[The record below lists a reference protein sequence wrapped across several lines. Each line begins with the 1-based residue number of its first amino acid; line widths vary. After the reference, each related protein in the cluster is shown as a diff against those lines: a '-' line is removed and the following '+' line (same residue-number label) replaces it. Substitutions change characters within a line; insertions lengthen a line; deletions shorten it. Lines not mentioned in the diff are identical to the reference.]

1 MDSNTLINDI
11 MNEANNGTFNF
22 DPYGTLDAEQ
32 NDKTE
37 NLNINPDSAPEL
49 NIHTDDVITV
59 QAERVKKTQP
69 QTKESVQQNVVQ
81 PVQQTNQSTQN
92 VIKTSIDDL
101 SIKSS
106 YTDQEWEQRELVYV
120 SECNKINVNPT
131 NLNSSEITVAAGKID
146 AILTPLMIDNVYNQ
160 RQYTIY
166 ESQLKI
172 SEQMAYNTVKSSLTA
187 QNIKAT
193 VNEVESMVVKTI
205 YDTKTFEEGINIYD
219 AINRYK
225 SRYIFTKQIIDLLNG
240 KKDLLITFSA
250 MLKVENTVTNFTP
263 NVPTGNQINDM
274 RG

>member
-1 MDSNTLINDI
+1 MDSNALINDI
-11 MNEANNGTFNF
+11 MNETNNGTFNF

-32 NDKTE
+32 NDKAE
-37 NLNINPDSAPEL
+37 GLNINPDSAPEL

-69 QTKESVQQNVVQ
+69 QAQENTQQNIVQ
-81 PVQQTNQSTQN
+81 PVQTNQSVQN

-101 SIKSS
+101 SIKKS

-160 RQYTIY
+160 RQCTIY

-172 SEQMAYNTVKSSLTA
+172 SEQMAYNSVKSTLTA
-187 QNIKAT
+187 QNVKAT

-205 YDTKTFEEGINIYD
+205 YDAKTFEEGINIYD

-263 NVPTGNQINDM
+263 NVPTGNQINNM

>member
-22 DPYGTLDAEQ
+22 DPYGTLDTEQ

-37 NLNINPDSAPEL
+37 NVNINPDSAPEL

-69 QTKESVQQNVVQ
+69 QTQENVQQNIVQ

-101 SIKSS
+101 SIKKS
-106 YTDQEWEQRELVYV
+106 YTDQEWEKRELVYV

-160 RQYTIY
+160 RQCTIY

-172 SEQMAYNTVKSSLTA
+172 SEQMAYNSVKSSLTA

-219 AINRYK
+219 AINRYR

>member
-1 MDSNTLINDI
+1 MDSNALINDI
-11 MNEANNGTFNF
+11 MSETNNGTFNF

-37 NLNINPDSAPEL
+37 EININPDSAPEL
-49 NIHTDDVITV
+49 NIHADDVITV

-69 QTKESVQQNVVQ
+69 QAQENVQQNTAQ
-81 PVQQTNQSTQN
+81 PVQINQSAQN

-101 SIKSS
+101 SIKKS
-106 YTDQEWEQRELVYV
+106 YTDQEWEQRELIYV

-160 RQYTIY
+160 RQCTIY

-172 SEQMAYNTVKSSLTA
+172 SEQMAYNSVKSTLTA
-187 QNIKAT
+187 QNVKAT

-205 YDTKTFEEGINIYD
+205 YDAKTFEEGINIYD

-263 NVPTGNQINDM
+263 NVPTGNQINNM

>member
-1 MDSNTLINDI
+1 
-11 MNEANNGTFNF
+11 
-22 DPYGTLDAEQ
+22 
-32 NDKTE
+32 
-37 NLNINPDSAPEL
+37 
-49 NIHTDDVITV
+49 
-59 QAERVKKTQP
+59 
-69 QTKESVQQNVVQ
+69 
-81 PVQQTNQSTQN
+81 
-92 VIKTSIDDL
+92 
-101 SIKSS
+101 
-106 YTDQEWEQRELVYV
+106 
-120 SECNKINVNPT
+120 
-131 NLNSSEITVAAGKID
+131 
-146 AILTPLMIDNVYNQ
+146 MIDNVYNQ
-160 RQYTIY
+160 RQCTIY

-172 SEQMAYNTVKSSLTA
+172 SEQMAYNSVKSSLTA
-187 QNIKAT
+187 QNVKAT

>member
-22 DPYGTLDAEQ
+22 DPYGTLDTEQ

-49 NIHTDDVITV
+49 NIHADDVITV

-69 QTKESVQQNVVQ
+69 QTQENVQQNIVQ

-101 SIKSS
+101 SIKKS

-160 RQYTIY
+160 RQCTIY

-172 SEQMAYNTVKSSLTA
+172 SEQMAYNSVKSSLTA

-219 AINRYK
+219 AINRYR

-263 NVPTGNQINDM
+263 NVPTGNQINNM

>member
-1 MDSNTLINDI
+1 MDSNALINDI
-11 MNEANNGTFNF
+11 MNETNNGTFNF
-22 DPYGTLDAEQ
+22 DPYGTLDTEQ

-37 NLNINPDSAPEL
+37 ELNINPDSAPEL

-59 QAERVKKTQP
+59 QAERVKKTQS
-69 QTKESVQQNVVQ
+69 QAQENVQQNIAQ
-81 PVQQTNQSTQN
+81 PVQTNQSAQN

-101 SIKSS
+101 SIKKS

-160 RQYTIY
+160 RQCTIY

-172 SEQMAYNTVKSSLTA
+172 SEQMAYNSVKSTLTA

-205 YDTKTFEEGINIYD
+205 YDAKTFEEGINIYD

-263 NVPTGNQINDM
+263 NVPTGNQINNM

>member
-22 DPYGTLDAEQ
+22 DPYGTLDTEQ

-37 NLNINPDSAPEL
+37 NVNINPDSAPEL

-69 QTKESVQQNVVQ
+69 QTQENVQQNIVQ

-101 SIKSS
+101 SIKKS
-106 YTDQEWEQRELVYV
+106 YTDQEWEKRELVYV

-160 RQYTIY
+160 RQCTIY

-172 SEQMAYNTVKSSLTA
+172 SEQMAYNSVKSSLTA

-219 AINRYK
+219 AINRYR

-263 NVPTGNQINDM
+263 NVPTGNQINNM